1 MKNFLRG
8 GALTSKILIV
18 ATAFAVSG
26 FFINTASAA
35 ISTITINAP
44 LVNDEWRGMQNII
57 WDAVGATP
65 SDLVDIVYRTDAFS
79 TWLVMGQVDATS
91 GTFSWNTTGLPNADT
106 YQIQIVDHSTPAVNT
121 ISGIFTVDNIV
132 PVTTI
137 ALAPI
142 APDGL
147 GSWYIT
153 VPTITLSC
161 SDALSGCLAGGIKYR
176 WNGFIGGYNTY
187 TVPFVAPQGS
197 NTLEWYSEDQAVN
210 ALGAHNI
217 ETVQTQTIKV
227 DTILPTVAVTSTT
240 VPGAYNAGDDINIT
254 LTFSEPVSSTGA
266 LNVNLNSGGSCSVP
280 ILTNAT
286 TGTCTYTVLAVE
298 NSAGLVATSI
308 TPSGVV
314 EDVAGNDSTLIPTSN
329 IDTAFPIVIDTTAPG
344 AFIVGG
350 VFARGGTEVASYWN
364 FTNTSVDVVVPVAN
378 DTSLVGGTLQLQAEA
393 DGTFENV
400 GPAFPI
406 TLGSLGTSIFYSI
419 SAAELEAISVFSE
432 GDVITFTAIITDR
445 AGNPMTGTQSVT
457 TLTVD
462 QTVPSVNAGTDKIV
476 NAMAAQDATTS
487 DGGSGLNTYA
497 WTQTVGG
504 GVITFS
510 NQSGTTPTINPDTN
524 ITATTEEVHTLR
536 LTVTDIAGN
545 SASDDITFVWDTTP
559 PTVVLTSSTP
569 DPTNGLIF
577 VIAQFSETVTGF
589 DTTDIAVVNGA
600 VDTFVAVD
608 GDTYQFNVDPT
619 DGASVAV
626 TIDVP
631 MATSVDAAG
640 NANTASNQITRTS
653 DTVAPAV
660 SSITTTDANLD
671 GTVDTATIV
680 FTEAMKDSTFNF
692 ADFTIG
698 GIPATNFSTG
708 ITANDDTVL
717 LSHAGVAGTEAKTV
731 AYTPGTAI
739 TDLAGNPIAGFSPTS
754 TDEAGPV
761 LLSAQTASVTTI
773 NATFSE
779 DINGGTVNG
788 SGSEFAVTGYA
799 VSAASET
806 SDGVVTLTVATMP
819 TDAIPLITFTSALFE
834 DSNGNT
840 APSPQFVTATDGVAP
855 VLSGVSISSNNT
867 NDSVQYAKE
876 GNIVTVS
883 FTTSEDVTIPNAT
896 IDGQTAIVSGGPTS
910 WTITKVMD
918 SDDTEGTVG
927 FSFDVT
933 DSVGNTA
940 TSNAVDDTS
949 AILYDRTVPAVDT
962 GTDKEVNAPVTQTA
976 ITSDGGSGIRSHLWT
991 GPAGV
996 IFTPN
1001 NTAVT
1006 NISANADGTYTLTL
1020 TIEDNAG
1027 NVNSDTMTFIWDTT
1041 NPEVEATSP
1050 YNNANG
1056 VSASAGTAKVIFY
1069 GGSGN
1074 IVLVDSSKVTLKDTT
1089 TNVVYSETIS
1099 IEGGN
1104 GNSTTLN
1111 INYSALI
1118 PNTTYRINVQ
1128 SGAVRDVAGNN
1139 FTGNLIS
1146 YFTTAEIPDMTA
1158 PDAPVITTPSA
1169 SVDANFYAIEGTV
1182 ADDGGQRIVNVYN
1195 GASLAGSAVLSV
1207 GQVNW
1212 SVNVALTQDASNVF
1226 TAKATDGVGNVSNVS
1241 NSVTITEAA
1250 TLAVIPTVTLNGS
1263 TIVSAYTVTEATA
1276 RFALGL
1282 RFDTTNATSIT
1293 VNGSPVTPAST
1304 ITPATQAEA
1313 SSLGLHVYNVVVT
1326 SSTGNT
1332 ANITVAY
1339 NVVAD
1344 AVPDTTKPVI
1354 ILLGTNPQTLTVG
1367 DTYTELGATAADNI
1381 DGDITSDIVIASSTV
1396 NMAVAGTYTVTYNVL
1411 DVAGNAATEATRTVI
1426 VNAVFDD
1433 TAILEVTS
1441 TGATNSYA
1449 TADDTFE
1456 NGFKWV
1462 FHVTVPTTE
1471 TQFSMKFSDFVS
1483 GTNSIPA
1490 ANNIRFYSAQSS
1502 DASAST
1508 SAMTITAF
1516 DTYSSPITLAIDLDS
1531 SVAGRQIDVTVEMKV
1546 PTGTAGGSYSGS
1558 YGVQSL

>member
-1 MKNFLRG
+1 
-8 GALTSKILIV
+8 
-18 ATAFAVSG
+18 VS
-26 FFINTASAA
+26 
-35 ISTITINAP
+35 
-44 LVNDEWRGMQNII
+44 
-57 WDAVGATP
+57 P
-65 SDLVDIVYRTDAFS
+65 SVD
-79 TWLVMGQVDATS
+79 
-91 GTFSWNTTGLPNADT
+91 DT
-106 YQIQIVDHSTPAVNT
+106 Y
-121 ISGIFTVDNIV
+121 
-132 PVTTI
+132 
-137 ALAPI
+137 
-142 APDGL
+142 
-147 GSWYIT
+147 
-153 VPTITLSC
+153 
-161 SDALSGCLAGGIKYR
+161 
-176 WNGFIGGYNTY
+176 
-187 TVPFVAPQGS
+187 
-197 NTLEWYSEDQAVN
+197 
-210 ALGAHNI
+210 
-217 ETVQTQTIKV
+217 
-227 DTILPTVAVTSTT
+227 
-240 VPGAYNAGDDINIT
+240 
-254 LTFSEPVSSTGA
+254 
-266 LNVNLNSGGSCSVP
+266 
-280 ILTNAT
+280 
-286 TGTCTYTVLAVE
+286 
-298 NSAGLVATSI
+298 
-308 TPSGVV
+308 
-314 EDVAGNDSTLIPTSN
+314 
-329 IDTAFPIVIDTTAPG
+329 
-344 AFIVGG
+344 
-350 VFARGGTEVASYWN
+350 
-364 FTNTSVDVVVPVAN
+364 
-378 DTSLVGGTLQLQAEA
+378 
-393 DGTFENV
+393 
-400 GPAFPI
+400 
-406 TLGSLGTSIFYSI
+406 
-419 SAAELEAISVFSE
+419 
-432 GDVITFTAIITDR
+432 
-445 AGNPMTGTQSVT
+445 
-457 TLTVD
+457 
-462 QTVPSVNAGTDKIV
+462 
-476 NAMAAQDATTS
+476 
-487 DGGSGLNTYA
+487 
-497 WTQTVGG
+497 
-504 GVITFS
+504 
-510 NQSGTTPTINPDTN
+510 
-524 ITATTEEVHTLR
+524 TLR
-536 LTVTDIAGN
+536 LTVTDKAGN
-545 SASDDITFVWDTTP
+545 SASDTIQFAWDTTAP
-559 PTVVLTSSTP
+559 LVTQVTP
-569 DPTNGLIF
+569 IGTPTN
-577 VIAQFSETVTGF
+577 
-589 DTTDIAVVNGA
+589 DTTPSYV
-600 VDTFVAVD
+600 
-608 GDTYQFNVDPT
+608 FNVDSVKQLVASIGGGITYGGSCGNGTPASAVAGSNTATYGSPT
-619 DGASVAV
+619 LADAIYADCTIVV
-626 TIDVP
+626 T
-631 MATSVDAAG
+631 DAAG
-640 NANTASNQITRTS
+640 NANLALAVPSFEI
-653 DTVAPAV
+653 DTLVALV

-671 GTVDTATIV
+671 GMVDTATIV
-680 FTEAMKDSTFNF
+680 FTDEVKDSTFSVSNF
-692 ADFTIG
+692 MIG
-698 GIPATNFSTG
+698 GVVATIFTTG
-708 ITANDDTVL
+708 TANDNTVV
-717 LSHAGVAGTEAKTV
+717 LSHAGVAGTNAKTV
-731 AYTPGTAI
+731 AYTPGSA
-739 TDLAGNPIAGFSPTS
+739 TDLAGNPIVGFSQTS
-754 TDEAGPV
+754 TDAAGPV
-761 LLSAQTASVTTI
+761 MLSAISTSITTI
-773 NATFSE
+773 EVTFSE
-779 DINGGTVNG
+779 DLNGSTVTNADFTVGGNTLTTPDAAETTSTSGIVVLNLVTPMGTADTPLVSLVGTVTDNPSAG
-788 SGSEFAVTGYA
+788 S
-799 VSAASET
+799 
-806 SDGVVTLTVATMP
+806 
-819 TDAIPLITFTSALFE
+819 
-834 DSNGNT
+834 N
-840 APSPQFVTATDGVAP
+840 PSPVGQSVTATDGVNP
-855 VLSGVSISSNNT
+855 VVSPVSISSNNA
-867 NDSVQYAKE
+867 NYPAQYAKD
-876 GNIVTVS
+876 GDIVSVTFS
-883 FTTSEDVTIPNAT
+883 TSEDVTIPNAT